1 MIVNRESEVY
11 DAIMEKDISQHRQL
25 ELVVDVNFKR
35 SCVNQH
41 EEPAATTNGY
51 HKSSTCTAS
60 TLCYSHTYRFQ
71 RDIYGRLGGWGQTS
85 QAPTAYEI
93 KLNS

>member
-41 EEPAATTNGY
+41 EELLTATTSRRHAQLRHCVIPIHIY
-51 HKSSTCTAS
+51 FREIYTAGS
-60 TLCYSHTYRFQ
+60 
-71 RDIYGRLGGWGQTS
+71 GGWGQTS